1 MLFRP
6 QVQNSS
12 SASRIKPDPLFERPP
27 RPNPLLLRRRGR
39 SQRSGRSEA
48 QSATNRLGVLFL
60 WLGIGL
66 GLLPIER
73 AKAGNSGQVASLNTT
88 ATYLIYY
95 GNWNTGLVNYARTNY
110 HMVILHPASNI
121 TSNQIAAI
129 KRGRDN
135 IAGTADDVLVLAYLS
150 IGEDDRAGSPFAG
163 DGQGPRVDPR
173 ASDNDPLSNIT
184 NATGAASAGGTRY
197 ASYYLNSRNNQNGV
211 PDQNPNFGSYY
222 VNAGAPAWW
231 SVLKGMTKAT
241 SGQAGMDEILGTN
254 VGNAF
259 NCDGLFLDTIDTA
272 APNTWGTAYEWTVPG
287 MQALIQRIHT
297 NYAGKLL
304 MANRGLFFFDPN
316 LKTYPYNI
324 RPYVD
329 MVMFESYYSDSSTNN
344 VTPSFPD
351 NKYDFAPKLN
361 AEAGRPDGFN
371 VFVVDYNHTPPQP
384 QAIVNQD
391 CVECMSIQG
400 WPLYRTNPSLD
411 ESLNTNSA
419 VWLATNVDTQAP
431 VWDSTAA
438 QGPTP
443 PAPRVGV
450 QAVVAG
456 DRSAT
461 VYWDVARDQTGPVRY
476 NIYYSAGGPVNFATA
491 SKLPHVSPGVPANY
505 SLGTG
510 PGSYP
515 YSCTVTGVQ
524 NGLTY
529 SFAVRAE
536 DSSSPPHEDTNA
548 VSIAVVPGTTAAGNY
563 KTINIDG
570 SFSDWAGL
578 PWAYQ
583 GVADGNP
590 VNFTQVQF
598 ANDTNHLYGHVRLSS
613 PYALFSNY
621 YTHLFVDTD
630 RNSHTGY
637 PVTGALFGSEMM
649 IETGYGYDQRNGS
662 FNAGAISNL
671 GWAIAPAGSRAEF
684 EFQVSLA
691 AQYPDGTRVFGT
703 NACRLLLQDNRG
715 PETAVETGI
724 PYILVPPQ
732 LGPLLIAQ
740 SGGLITISWTGPGT
754 LQFSDSLP
762 AGLWTSLTNAN
773 YSYTFQAGGS
783 RQFFRLAE

>member
-1 MLFRP
+1 
-6 QVQNSS
+6 
-12 SASRIKPDPLFERPP
+12 
-27 RPNPLLLRRRGR
+27 
-39 SQRSGRSEA
+39 
-48 QSATNRLGVLFL
+48 
-60 WLGIGL
+60 
-66 GLLPIER
+66 
-73 AKAGNSGQVASLNTT
+73 
-88 ATYLIYY
+88 LIYY

-110 HMVILHPASNI
+110 HLVILHPASNI

-150 IGEDDRAGSPFAG
+150 IGEDDRAGAPFAG

-173 ASDNDPLSNIT
+173 PPDSDPLSSIT
-184 NATGAASAGGTRY
+184 NAAGAASAGGTRH

-211 PDQNPNFGSYY
+211 PDQNPSFGSYY

-231 SVLKGMTKAT
+231 SALKSMTKAT
-241 SGQAGMDEILGTN
+241 SGQSGLDEILSTN

-259 NCDGLFLDTIDTA
+259 NCNGLFLDTIDTA
-272 APNTWGTAYEWTVPG
+272 APNTWGTAYEWTAPG

-329 MVMFESYYSDSSTNN
+329 MVMFESYYSDSSTSD
-344 VTPSFPD
+344 VSPSFPD

-391 CVECMSIQG
+391 YVECLGIQG

-419 VWLATNVDTQAP
+419 AWLATNVDTQAP

-443 PAPRVGV
+443 PVPRVGV
-450 QAVVAG
+450 QEVVAG
-456 DRSAT
+456 NRSAT

-476 NIYYSAGGPVNFATA
+476 NIYYSAGGPIDFATA
-491 SKLPHVSPGVPANY
+491 TKLPHVSPGIPAHY

-515 YSCTVTGVQ
+515 YSCTVAGLQ

-529 SFAVRAE
+529 SLAVRAE
-536 DSSSPPHEDTNA
+536 DSSSPPCEDTNA

-570 SFSDWAGL
+570 SFSDWAGV

-598 ANDTNHLYGHVRLSS
+598 ANDTNHLYGHVKLSS

-630 RNSHTGY
+630 RKTQTGY

-662 FNAGAISNL
+662 FNAGAVSDL
-671 GWAIAPAGSRAEF
+671 GWGIAPAGSGGEF

-691 AQYPDGTRVFGT
+691 AQYPGGTRVFGT
-703 NACRLLLQDNRG
+703 NAFRLLLHDNRG

-724 PYILVPPQ
+724 PYILAPPH
-732 LGPLLIAQ
+732 LGALSITQ
-740 SGGLITISWTGPGT
+740 SGSLITISWTGPGT

-762 AGLWTSLTNAN
+762 AGSWTSLTNVTG
-773 YSYTFQAGGS
+773 SYTLQAGGG